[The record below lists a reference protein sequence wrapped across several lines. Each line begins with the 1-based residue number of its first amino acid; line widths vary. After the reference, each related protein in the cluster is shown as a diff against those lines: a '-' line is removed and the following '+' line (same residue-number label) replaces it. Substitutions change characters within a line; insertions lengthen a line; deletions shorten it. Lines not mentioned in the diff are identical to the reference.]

1 MKTNNDQLYL
11 VLAKKQFNENLS
23 GKKTEEYRDFTD
35 FYISRLCVLNDEG
48 EIIDTK
54 NTKL

>member
-23 GKKTEEYRDFTD
+23 GKKTEEYRDITD